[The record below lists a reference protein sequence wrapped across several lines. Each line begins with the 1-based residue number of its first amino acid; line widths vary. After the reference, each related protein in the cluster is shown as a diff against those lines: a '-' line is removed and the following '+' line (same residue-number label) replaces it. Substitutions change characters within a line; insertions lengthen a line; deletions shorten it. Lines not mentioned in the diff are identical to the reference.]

1 MGVEEVEG
9 IGVWEGCGGG
19 GVIYFTGF
27 INLTLETPC
36 AKVTLLL
43 PWQLYN

>member
-1 MGVEEVEG
+1 MEEVEG
-9 IGVWEGCGGG
+9 IGVWEGWGAL
-19 GVIYFTGF
+19 IYFTGF
-27 INLTLETPC
+27 TSLTLETPF

>member
-19 GVIYFTGF
+19 GNLFYWFYKPNFGDTLCKSHVIVAMAT
-27 INLTLETPC
+27 I
-36 AKVTLLL
+36 
-43 PWQLYN
+43 